1 MGRLIEEIEIYKRL
15 RPKVDNGTLD
25 EIMLDM
31 PTVEAIP
38 KANVYK
44 AIQETMKYEHEGF
57 INISLTR
64 LDEILKKYGVCD
76 DENKLD
82 DNVRWQLLDKLSKE
96 SIMVLETAY
105 VYAKNYVLY
114 GADITKAWTTAV
126 QQAYILEQVRLR
138 AFTEA
143 YDSFKKDY
151 ENRFKEDMMAM
162 LTDIQLEIEEQS
174 LTHSEDNILS
184 EWGLGYNHSVERCGE
199 LIQTKIDALKE
210 KKDGNR

>member
-15 RPKVDNGTLD
+15 RHKVDNETLD

-31 PTVEAIP
+31 PTVEAIS
-38 KANVYK
+38 KVNVYK

-114 GADITKAWTTAV
+114 GADITKAWTIAV
-126 QQAYILEQVRLR
+126 QQAYALEQVRVK
-138 AFTEA
+138 AFKEA

-151 ENRFKEDMMAM
+151 ENRLKADMVAM
-162 LTDIQLEIEEQS
+162 LTEIQLEIEELDPFGDEWSDS
-174 LTHSEDNILS
+174 LDACNDIIQQKINSLKSES
-184 EWGLGYNHSVERCGE
+184 EE
-199 LIQTKIDALKE
+199 
-210 KKDGNR
+210 